1 MATMTRRLRAMKAA
15 TSRAAASSR
24 GIYGGM
30 IVGLFVQ
37 TLILVYVTFRTDWNR
52 EVGEAKKRLNKWGD
66 IAKPLLA
73 NED

>member
-1 MATMTRRLRAMKAA
+1 MFDMK
-15 TSRAAASSR
+15 

-52 EVGEAKKRLNKWGD
+52 EVVGICSNFSNLN
-66 IAKPLLA
+66 LH
-73 NED
+73 